1 MCNPPVTYILYESFD
16 LWHSLIQP
24 SQFYIDIFIYIQIW
38 WHFNANAVFI
48 MSLLLFY
55 LPQASSTAV
64 SWKFY
69 SNHMSINIKWAYS
82 CSFACLIT
90 LQASLFSKIGS
101 NWNLSTSDNEMVK
114 IKMSPRRIASEWARE
129 RENCQLFVCWYNLKK
144 FHELPTL
151 LRRQSIHNNK
161 TPERENTSFIQI
173 VPFGCGDCFFLE
185 ANIMVIYW
193 MVHCILSR
201 MC

>member
-1 MCNPPVTYILYESFD
+1 MTFTHSAFSILYR
-16 LWHSLIQP
+16 
-24 SQFYIDIFIYIQIW
+24 YIYIQIW

-55 LPQASSTAV
+55 LSQASSTAV

-129 RENCQLFVCWYNLKK
+129 RENCQLSVCGYNLKK

-173 VPFGCGDCFFLE
+173 VPFGCGDCFFWKQILWWYIEWCTAFFLE
-185 ANIMVIYW
+185 CVKLCETHREIN
-193 MVHCILSR
+193 S
-201 MC
+201 